1 MLTLHCRVVPNAS
14 KSEISHFEW
23 EDGRLT
29 MRLRLQAP
37 PVDGKANKLLIKFLS
52 SVLGVR
58 KNQITLVAGEK
69 SRDKRLLVDC
79 ELEDAELLK
88 RLELTLK
95 SS

>member
-14 KSEISHFEW
+14 KSEISHFDW
-23 EDGRLT
+23 EDGALT

-52 SVLGVR
+52 SALGVR

-79 ELEDAELLK
+79 EHEDAELFK
-88 RLELTLK
+88 RLESKLK
-95 SS
+95 GS